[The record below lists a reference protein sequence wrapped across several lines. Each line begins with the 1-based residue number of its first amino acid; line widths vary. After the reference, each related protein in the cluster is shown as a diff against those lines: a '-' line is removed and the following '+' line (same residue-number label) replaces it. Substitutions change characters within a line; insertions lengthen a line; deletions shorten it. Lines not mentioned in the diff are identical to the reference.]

1 MAAVLNSLR
10 GDGTSFK
17 LPMDPVYDPFYWATQ
32 HTIVDSKHN
41 DCVFNALGGKYSAES
56 VKHIGLGIGM
66 VPDIMNCYLNSNGY
80 VAIPYPANSTTE
92 VEANDLK
99 HIIVDALS
107 DGRSRVVLNY
117 DRGGIGQGPIGHG
130 HWSPLGGYNKET
142 DSFLIMDVAKYKHP
156 PAWVKWMNLFDGVST
171 KDTCTKLLSLD
182 TPIDWNNMDF
192 TTILSIISPLCIP
205 GYRGFVVVKPKN
217 MYDDE

>member
-10 GDGTSFK
+10 GDGTSFE
-17 LPMDPVYDPFYWATQ
+17 LPMDPTYDPFYWATQ
-32 HTIVDSKHN
+32 RTIVDSKHN
-41 DCVFNALGGKYSAES
+41 DCVSNALGGKYSAES
-56 VKHIGLGIGM
+56 VKHIGLGIGK
-66 VPDIMNCYLNSNGY
+66 VPEIMNCYLNSNGY
-80 VAIPYPANSTTE
+80 IAIPYPANSTTE

-99 HIIVDALS
+99 NIIVDALL
-107 DGRSRVVLNY
+107 DEKSRVVLNY

-192 TTILSIISPLCIP
+192 TTILSIIDPLCIP
-205 GYRGFVVVKPKN
+205 GYRGFVVVKPKD
-217 MYDDE
+217 MEDE